1 MTQNLVIVESP
12 TKSKTIG
19 RFLGKN
25 YTVKASM
32 GHLRDLPKSQF
43 GVDIENHF
51 TPKYINIRGKG
62 ELIKELK
69 SLAKKADKIYLATDP
84 DREGEAIAW
93 HLGYL
98 LGVKPEDPCRIS
110 FHEITSRAVKDALKH
125 PVPIDMD
132 KVDAQQARRILD
144 RIVGYKLSPLLW
156 RKIRRGLS
164 AGRVQ
169 SVAVKIICD
178 RQKEIDMFEPEEY
191 WTASVKLAKDRKSAK
206 FTADVVKKDGKK
218 LSIHNGE
225 EAAQVTA
232 DLKAA
237 SYSVTDS
244 SVKDRVRRPY
254 APFTTSS
261 LQQEAVKHLN
271 FTTRRAMLV
280 AQQLYEGVPIGRS
293 KQPVGLITYM
303 RTDSVHLAAEAVE
316 SIRSFIG
323 EQYGASYV
331 PAKPHVYSSRKN
343 AQEAHEAIRPTDVK
357 RTPAEVAKYLDRDQL
372 RLYTLIWNRT
382 VACQMASSISAVT
395 TLVISAGAYE
405 LRAAGSVIKFD
416 GFLKLMDKKEV
427 DAEKTK
433 KVPNLPKGT
442 ELVLIGV
449 DEAQQHFTEPPANYT
464 EATLVKELE
473 EKGIGR
479 PSTYATIINTILSR
493 GYVAKEGKKILPTE
507 LGKLTVEMLSQ
518 YFKELIDVKFS
529 AHMEDELDAISEH
542 KADKEKV
549 LEEFYEPFAKALEVA
564 DKNIPVVEK
573 PVEVSDEICPNC
585 HSHLIV
591 KEGRHGKFL
600 ACPQFPKCRYTKP
613 ILVKIGV
620 ACPKCGHDII
630 ERHSKTGRLFYG
642 CSNYPECRFT
652 SWDKPVNQKCPV
664 CGSIML
670 EATERGGKKVL
681 YCSNE
686 ECTNG
691 RPRKK
696 TVRKT
701 KRGNE

>member
-331 PAKPHVYSSRKN
+331 PVKPHVYSSRKN

-372 RLYTLIWNRT
+372 RLYTLIWHRT

-416 GFLKLMDKKEV
+416 GFLKLMYKKEV

>member
-303 RTDSVHLAAEAVE
+303 RMDSVHLAAEAVE

-331 PAKPHVYSSRKN
+331 PVKPHVYSSRKN

>member
-331 PAKPHVYSSRKN
+331 PVKPHVYSSRKN

-405 LRAAGSVIKFD
+405 LRATGSVIKFD

>member
-1 MTQNLVIVESP
+1 M
-12 TKSKTIG
+12 
-19 RFLGKN
+19 
-25 YTVKASM
+25 
-32 GHLRDLPKSQF
+32 F
-43 GVDIENHF
+43 G
-51 TPKYINIRGKG
+51 
-62 ELIKELK
+62 
-69 SLAKKADKIYLATDP
+69 
-84 DREGEAIAW
+84 
-93 HLGYL
+93 
-98 LGVKPEDPCRIS
+98 
-110 FHEITSRAVKDALKH
+110 
-125 PVPIDMD
+125 
-132 KVDAQQARRILD
+132 
-144 RIVGYKLSPLLW
+144 
-156 RKIRRGLS
+156 
-164 AGRVQ
+164 
-169 SVAVKIICD
+169 
-178 RQKEIDMFEPEEY
+178 PEEY

-280 AQQLYEGVPIGRS
+280 AQQLYEGVTLGRKGS
-293 KQPVGLITYM
+293 VGLITYM
-303 RTDSVHLAAEAVE
+303 RTDSVHLADAAVSE
-316 SIRSFIG
+316 IRG
-323 EQYGASYV
+323 YV
-331 PAKPHVYSSRKN
+331 DANCGPDYLPRKPNVYSSRKN